1 MHLKKNKK
9 NKQRKYLNEHIPSPA
24 QTICFSDPPPP
35 KKKWNEKDAGFG
47 WFSGIYFLNKF
58 DVNVLLHVV
67 FAQILYVYIR
77 VGVTLVS
84 IGLQMYFILF
94 FRIKETWITLES
106 LKEDC
111 KSFENW
117 VISIK
122 LEIDSSASDQMDA
135 NFSKEKI
142 QRYEVLLS

>member
-1 MHLKKNKK
+1 MHLKNKAEK
-9 NKQRKYLNEHIPSPA
+9 LFKRTHPLPRANHLFFWTPPS
-24 QTICFSDPPPP
+24 Q
-35 KKKWNEKDAGFG
+35 KKWNEKDAGFG
-47 WFSGIYFLNKF
+47 WFGGIYFLNKF
-58 DVNVLLHVV
+58 DVNVLLHVLLHVV
-67 FAQILYVYIR
+67 FAQILYFYIR